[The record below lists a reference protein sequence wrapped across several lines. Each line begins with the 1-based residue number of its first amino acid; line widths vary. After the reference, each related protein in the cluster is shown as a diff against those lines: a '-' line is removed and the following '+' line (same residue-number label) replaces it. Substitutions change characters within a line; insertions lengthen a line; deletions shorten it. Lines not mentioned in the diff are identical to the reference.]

1 MRSLGEFS
9 KFEVKI
15 LPGLMELT
23 VRALPHNAPL
33 WPKSSNL
40 KCGQQIFGRRHDIA
54 IGTYNH
60 YLGGICCS
68 RTSYNAAVKVK
79 VCSGQNRKYHRYEAT
94 SFLPARDG
102 IFHS

>member
-1 MRSLGEFS
+1 MRSL
-9 KFEVKI
+9 EVKI

-23 VRALPHNAPL
+23 LRALPHNAPL

-60 YLGGICCS
+60 YLGGIA
-68 RTSYNAAVKVK
+68 TVKVK
-79 VCSGQNRKYHRYEAT
+79 VCSRQNRKHHRYEAT